1 MDIKDLHNKF
11 LECNSIVD
19 IDSRSIRNGSIFFAI
34 KGDNF
39 DGNQFAQE
47 ALNKGAKFAVID
59 SNSIDIDDSKILRV
73 KDSLET
79 LQKLSTFHRIKT
91 NSTVVALTGSNGK
104 TTTKELIDC
113 VLSSN
118 FKTISTKGN
127 YNNHIGVPLSLLQI
141 EDDTEYSIIELGANN
156 FGEIDFLT
164 KITLPDYGYITN
176 FGNAHLEGFI
186 DIEGVIKAKT
196 ELLSFGLANITAE
209 ALNTKN
215 LTTNLKG
222 NLFYS
227 LDQKIPVGIE
237 VTKNKLT
244 RLALKDT
251 KYQHMDEMFRGPTA
265 IGSSEDPVMAAK
277 VLVNFANENEKLVI
291 IGGGLE
297 DKSLSK
303 DDVVA
308 LAKLPSLN
316 DLRGKL
322 VGLLQAPASKIAR
335 LTKEPAS
342 KVLRTISQ
350 KSQQQ

>member
-1 MDIKDLHNKF
+1 MNRIQKTDLVKTLRDTFEDAASVVVVHCIGLTVAESTDLRNKM
-11 LECNSIVD
+11 
-19 IDSRSIRNGSIFFAI
+19 RN
-34 KGDNF
+34 DNC
-39 DGNQFAQE
+39 
-47 ALNKGAKFAVID
+47 
-59 SNSIDIDDSKILRV
+59 S
-73 KDSLET
+73 
-79 LQKLSTFHRIKT
+79 
-91 NSTVVALTGSNGK
+91 
-104 TTTKELIDC
+104 
-113 VLSSN
+113 
-118 FKTISTKGN
+118 FK
-127 YNNHIGVPLSLLQI
+127 
-141 EDDTEYSIIELGANN
+141 
-156 FGEIDFLT
+156 
-164 KITLPDYGYITN
+164 
-176 FGNAHLEGFI
+176 
-186 DIEGVIKAKT
+186 
-196 ELLSFGLANITAE
+196 
-209 ALNTKN
+209 
-215 LTTNLKG
+215 
-222 NLFYS
+222 
-227 LDQKIPVGIE
+227 

-251 KYQHMDEMFRGPTA
+251 KYQHMDDMFRGPTA
-265 IGSSEDPVMAAK
+265 IGSSKDPVMAAK

>member
-1 MDIKDLHNKF
+1 MNRIQKTDLVKTLRDTFEESASVVVVQCVGLTVAESTDLRNKM
-11 LECNSIVD
+11 
-19 IDSRSIRNGSIFFAI
+19 RN
-34 KGDNF
+34 DNC
-39 DGNQFAQE
+39 
-47 ALNKGAKFAVID
+47 
-59 SNSIDIDDSKILRV
+59 S
-73 KDSLET
+73 
-79 LQKLSTFHRIKT
+79 
-91 NSTVVALTGSNGK
+91 
-104 TTTKELIDC
+104 
-113 VLSSN
+113 
-118 FKTISTKGN
+118 FK
-127 YNNHIGVPLSLLQI
+127 
-141 EDDTEYSIIELGANN
+141 
-156 FGEIDFLT
+156 
-164 KITLPDYGYITN
+164 
-176 FGNAHLEGFI
+176 
-186 DIEGVIKAKT
+186 
-196 ELLSFGLANITAE
+196 
-209 ALNTKN
+209 
-215 LTTNLKG
+215 
-222 NLFYS
+222 
-227 LDQKIPVGIE
+227 

-251 KYQHMDEMFRGPTA
+251 KYQHMDDMFRGPTA
-265 IGSSEDPVMAAK
+265 IGSSKDPVMAAK